1 MRPEFALPHGASPP
15 GNGIPQNH
23 YSPIKNKMKKHFAN
37 EPSPC
42 KRWRRWSRKNT
53 GIFASLHKQVTI
65 GVLSC
70 SMSILLLTTPEDIF
84 AQSFETDSVKELDI
98 SEITVTGNILPP
110 TRTAVLPIPILD
122 RTDAAVAPL
131 QTIEAALRLSP
142 SVDVRERG
150 SKGVQADI
158 SIRGGSFDQTL
169 IMLNGVDFT
178 DARTGH
184 QSHSLPIDL
193 DIVSG
198 ISVEDGTA
206 GIGAFAGAVNIRTQP
221 LRPTY
226 LRAEISGG
234 QFGYAYGNLSG
245 AITHK
250 RFTLFGAGSYRA
262 SDGYTRNTDFK
273 NYNAFVRVGYD
284 SRRAG
289 YFDGQAGWQ
298 TRNFGANGFYS
309 LKYPDQYEATRTFL
323 SSIRWQKS
331 IGRLFLESS
340 VSYRKNFDRFEMVRG
355 DASKI
360 PFNYHNTDRIG
371 ASLRSDYS
379 WRWGTTSLH
388 GDYRYDHIYSSVLGK
403 PLHSPRKAKGEK
415 EGLYTQGATRHS
427 GDIRLRHTKQI
438 GKFDIEGS
446 VGSVFSS
453 YETTPVWSLSGGYR
467 PIDGLHIGIAAV
479 QSMRLPTFTDLYYT
493 ATGYISNPNLKPEK
507 ATTYR
512 LRATYQKKN
521 WRTAAEVYYRDGRD
535 IIDWVQKNADSEWE
549 SQQLT
554 RLGTLGIEWS
564 GGYYGN
570 GFLQQATLAYGYMT
584 TDKKSGDYISKYAL
598 DYMRHKATACIGIRF
613 LRYVTLTVTAG
624 LYDRNG
630 NYIAADGQQ
639 TPYRTYALLD
649 ARIAWERRHLRIYI
663 DGNNITATRYCD
675 FGGLKMPEGWF
686 TGGLVV
692 TY

>member
-1 MRPEFALPHGASPP
+1 
-15 GNGIPQNH
+15 
-23 YSPIKNKMKKHFAN
+23 
-37 EPSPC
+37 
-42 KRWRRWSRKNT
+42 
-53 GIFASLHKQVTI
+53 
-65 GVLSC
+65 
-70 SMSILLLTTPEDIF
+70 
-84 AQSFETDSVKELDI
+84 
-98 SEITVTGNILPP
+98 
-110 TRTAVLPIPILD
+110 
-122 RTDAAVAPL
+122 
-131 QTIEAALRLSP
+131 
-142 SVDVRERG
+142 
-150 SKGVQADI
+150 
-158 SIRGGSFDQTL
+158 
-169 IMLNGVDFT
+169 MLNGVDFT

-262 SDGYTRNTDFK
+262 SGGYTRNTDFK

-379 WRWGTTSLH
+379 WVWGTTSLH
-388 GDYRYDHIYSSVLGK
+388 GDYRYDHIYSSVL
-403 PLHSPRKAKGEK
+403 
-415 EGLYTQGATRHS
+415 
-427 GDIRLRHTKQI
+427 
-438 GKFDIEGS
+438 
-446 VGSVFSS
+446 
-453 YETTPVWSLSGGYR
+453 
-467 PIDGLHIGIAAV
+467 
-479 QSMRLPTFTDLYYT
+479 
-493 ATGYISNPNLKPEK
+493 
-507 ATTYR
+507 
-512 LRATYQKKN
+512 
-521 WRTAAEVYYRDGRD
+521 
-535 IIDWVQKNADSEWE
+535 
-549 SQQLT
+549 
-554 RLGTLGIEWS
+554 
-564 GGYYGN
+564 
-570 GFLQQATLAYGYMT
+570 
-584 TDKKSGDYISKYAL
+584 
-598 DYMRHKATACIGIRF
+598 
-613 LRYVTLTVTAG
+613 
-624 LYDRNG
+624 
-630 NYIAADGQQ
+630 
-639 TPYRTYALLD
+639 
-649 ARIAWERRHLRIYI
+649 
-663 DGNNITATRYCD
+663 
-675 FGGLKMPEGWF
+675 
-686 TGGLVV
+686 
-692 TY
+692 

>member
-1 MRPEFALPHGASPP
+1 
-15 GNGIPQNH
+15 
-23 YSPIKNKMKKHFAN
+23 MKKHFAN

-250 RFTLFGAGSYRA
+250 RFTLFGAGSYRVMA
-262 SDGYTRNTDFK
+262 
-273 NYNAFVRVGYD
+273 
-284 SRRAG
+284 
-289 YFDGQAGWQ
+289 
-298 TRNFGANGFYS
+298 
-309 LKYPDQYEATRTFL
+309 PD
-323 SSIRWQKS
+323 K
-331 IGRLFLESS
+331 
-340 VSYRKNFDRFEMVRG
+340 
-355 DASKI
+355 
-360 PFNYHNTDRIG
+360 
-371 ASLRSDYS
+371 
-379 WRWGTTSLH
+379 
-388 GDYRYDHIYSSVLGK
+388 
-403 PLHSPRKAKGEK
+403 
-415 EGLYTQGATRHS
+415 
-427 GDIRLRHTKQI
+427 
-438 GKFDIEGS
+438 
-446 VGSVFSS
+446 
-453 YETTPVWSLSGGYR
+453 
-467 PIDGLHIGIAAV
+467 
-479 QSMRLPTFTDLYYT
+479 LP
-493 ATGYISNPNLKPEK
+493 
-507 ATTYR
+507 
-512 LRATYQKKN
+512 
-521 WRTAAEVYYRDGRD
+521 
-535 IIDWVQKNADSEWE
+535 
-549 SQQLT
+549 
-554 RLGTLGIEWS
+554 
-564 GGYYGN
+564 
-570 GFLQQATLAYGYMT
+570 
-584 TDKKSGDYISKYAL
+584 
-598 DYMRHKATACIGIRF
+598 
-613 LRYVTLTVTAG
+613 
-624 LYDRNG
+624 
-630 NYIAADGQQ
+630 
-639 TPYRTYALLD
+639 
-649 ARIAWERRHLRIYI
+649 
-663 DGNNITATRYCD
+663 
-675 FGGLKMPEGWF
+675 
-686 TGGLVV
+686 
-692 TY
+692 

>member
-206 GIGAFAGAVNIRTQP
+206 GIGAFRRSSKHSYPTVTPHLFACRNLRRTIRVCLRQLVGRHNAQTVYAVRRRVIPGQRRLYEKHRFQKLQRFCSCRIRQP
-221 LRPTY
+221 TGRIFRRTSRLATH
-226 LRAEISGG
+226 EISEPTVSIRSNIPTNTK
-234 QFGYAYGNLSG
+234 QHAL
-245 AITHK
+245 
-250 RFTLFGAGSYRA
+250 SYRL
-262 SDGYTRNTDFK
+262 SDGRK
-273 NYNAFVRVGYD
+273 VSVGY
-284 SRRAG
+284 
-289 YFDGQAGWQ
+289 
-298 TRNFGANGFYS
+298 
-309 LKYPDQYEATRTFL
+309 
-323 SSIRWQKS
+323 
-331 IGRLFLESS
+331 
-340 VSYRKNFDRFEMVRG
+340 
-355 DASKI
+355 
-360 PFNYHNTDRIG
+360 
-371 ASLRSDYS
+371 
-379 WRWGTTSLH
+379 
-388 GDYRYDHIYSSVLGK
+388 
-403 PLHSPRKAKGEK
+403 
-415 EGLYTQGATRHS
+415 
-427 GDIRLRHTKQI
+427 
-438 GKFDIEGS
+438 
-446 VGSVFSS
+446 FSNR
-453 YETTPVWSLSGGYR
+453 V
-467 PIDGLHIGIAAV
+467 
-479 QSMRLPTFTDLYYT
+479 
-493 ATGYISNPNLKPEK
+493 
-507 ATTYR
+507 
-512 LRATYQKKN
+512 
-521 WRTAAEVYYRDGRD
+521 
-535 IIDWVQKNADSEWE
+535 
-549 SQQLT
+549 
-554 RLGTLGIEWS
+554 
-564 GGYYGN
+564 
-570 GFLQQATLAYGYMT
+570 
-584 TDKKSGDYISKYAL
+584 
-598 DYMRHKATACIGIRF
+598 
-613 LRYVTLTVTAG
+613 
-624 LYDRNG
+624 
-630 NYIAADGQQ
+630 
-639 TPYRTYALLD
+639 
-649 ARIAWERRHLRIYI
+649 
-663 DGNNITATRYCD
+663 
-675 FGGLKMPEGWF
+675 
-686 TGGLVV
+686 
-692 TY
+692 

>member
-1 MRPEFALPHGASPP
+1 
-15 GNGIPQNH
+15 
-23 YSPIKNKMKKHFAN
+23 
-37 EPSPC
+37 
-42 KRWRRWSRKNT
+42 
-53 GIFASLHKQVTI
+53 
-65 GVLSC
+65 
-70 SMSILLLTTPEDIF
+70 MSILLLTTPEDIF

-298 TRNFGANGFYS
+298 TEISEPTVSIAQ
-309 LKYPDQYEATRTFL
+309 YPDNTKQHAL
-323 SSIRWQKS
+323 
-331 IGRLFLESS
+331 
-340 VSYRKNFDRFEMVRG
+340 SYR
-355 DASKI
+355 
-360 PFNYHNTDRIG
+360 
-371 ASLRSDYS
+371 LSD
-379 WRWGTTSLH
+379 G
-388 GDYRYDHIYSSVLGK
+388 
-403 PLHSPRKAKGEK
+403 RKA
-415 EGLYTQGATRHS
+415 
-427 GDIRLRHTKQI
+427 
-438 GKFDIEGS
+438 S
-446 VGSVFSS
+446 VGYFSNR
-453 YETTPVWSLSGGYR
+453 V
-467 PIDGLHIGIAAV
+467 
-479 QSMRLPTFTDLYYT
+479 
-493 ATGYISNPNLKPEK
+493 
-507 ATTYR
+507 
-512 LRATYQKKN
+512 
-521 WRTAAEVYYRDGRD
+521 
-535 IIDWVQKNADSEWE
+535 
-549 SQQLT
+549 
-554 RLGTLGIEWS
+554 
-564 GGYYGN
+564 
-570 GFLQQATLAYGYMT
+570 
-584 TDKKSGDYISKYAL
+584 
-598 DYMRHKATACIGIRF
+598 
-613 LRYVTLTVTAG
+613 
-624 LYDRNG
+624 
-630 NYIAADGQQ
+630 
-639 TPYRTYALLD
+639 
-649 ARIAWERRHLRIYI
+649 
-663 DGNNITATRYCD
+663 
-675 FGGLKMPEGWF
+675 
-686 TGGLVV
+686 
-692 TY
+692 